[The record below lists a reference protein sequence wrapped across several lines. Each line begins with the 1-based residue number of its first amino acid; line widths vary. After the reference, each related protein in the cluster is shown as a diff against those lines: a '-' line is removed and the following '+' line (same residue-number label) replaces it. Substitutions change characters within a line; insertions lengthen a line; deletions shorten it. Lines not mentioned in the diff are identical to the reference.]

1 MDERPIALRA
11 VKDHPPK
18 REHAVSGLP
27 TGIRLISGDGNP
39 TPVRLAS
46 VEVSLDAYRSVV
58 DAIDDVVFRL
68 DPAGRWIFLNPA
80 WQRITGAS
88 VGRTLG
94 RSFLDSIHP
103 DDRHAHALQLHRLI
117 SGTVE
122 SLRLELRFLKSD
134 GSTCWV
140 QLNGRRTVDD
150 DTFTGVSGT
159 LHDITD
165 RKHIENTLALSEL
178 RFKAVFEHA
187 GVGILVALPDGRLLS
202 VNPALERMLG
212 YRDSA
217 LRGRPLVEV
226 AAPES
231 KSTFRDAMESLL
243 TGRKE
248 ECKIELRCRT
258 RTDASLDVQFHGSL
272 IRDNDLQPLLIV
284 GLLEDLSERKATEQR
299 LVKAKEE
306 AESVARLKSALLNN
320 VSHEVRT
327 PLTTIIGYATLLAEE
342 VPEDLR
348 EFAHTISLGGQRLLD
363 TLNAVLELARLESNP
378 SPSNL
383 ILLDVALEVA
393 QVLDLVLPL
402 ADQKGLEV
410 RIALPDEPLNVLAD
424 GNSLLRVLNNLLSNA
439 VKFTEH
445 GYIEVAVDASPDQV
459 WIAVTD
465 TGVGIS
471 EEFLPQLFKE
481 FRQESSGLGRSHEGS
496 GLGLA
501 ISRRLVDQ
509 MGGTLQVSSR
519 KGEGSTF
526 TITLPRA

>member
-1 MDERPIALRA
+1 M
-11 VKDHPPK
+11 
-18 REHAVSGLP
+18 
-27 TGIRLISGDGNP
+27 
-39 TPVRLAS
+39 RLAS

-68 DPAGRWIFLNPA
+68 DSAGRWIFLNPA
-80 WQRITGAS
+80 WQRITGSS

-94 RSFLDSIHP
+94 RPFLESIHP
-103 DDRHAHALQLHRLI
+103 DDRHTHALQLHRLI
-117 SGTVE
+117 SGTLP
-122 SLRLELRFLKSD
+122 SLRLELRFLRSD

-140 QLNGRRTVDD
+140 QLNGRPTWED

-159 LHDITD
+159 VHDITD
-165 RKHIENTLALSEL
+165 RKSIENTLALSEL

-187 GVGILVALPDGRLLS
+187 GIGIFIALPDGRFLS
-202 VNPALERMLG
+202 ANPALERMVG
-212 YRDSA
+212 IRDRE
-217 LRGRPLVEV
+217 LRGRPLAEL
-226 AAPES
+226 ASP
-231 KSTFRDAMESLL
+231 TSLDKL
-243 TGRKE
+243 ENAIEALVSGHDD
-248 ECKIELRCRT
+248 ECRIELQCRT
-258 RTDASLDVQFHGSL
+258 RRRESLDVLLHGTL

-327 PLTTIIGYATLLAEE
+327 PLTTIIGYATVLAEE
-342 VPEDLR
+342 VPEELR
-348 EFAHTISLGGQRLLD
+348 DFAHTIARGGQRLLD
-363 TLNAVLELARLESNP
+363 TLNAVLELARLEANP
-378 SPSNL
+378 SPANIL
-383 ILLDVALEVA
+383 LLDVAQEVA
-393 QVLDLVLPL
+393 QVVDLVLPL

-410 RIALPDEPLNVLAD
+410 RTVFPTEVVHVLAD
-424 GNSLLRVLNNLLSNA
+424 GSALLRVLNNLLSNA
-439 VKFTEH
+439 VKFTEE
-445 GYIEVAVDASPDQV
+445 GYVEVALEASAEEV
-459 WIAVTD
+459 HISVRD

-471 EEFLPQLFKE
+471 EAFLPQLFHE

-509 MGGTLQVSSR
+509 MGGTLRVASR

-526 TITLPRA
+526 TIVLPRAA